1 MKRINQILAI
11 SCIITSFALIA
22 TAQSFRGT
30 LVGRVTDPAGADVP
44 NATITVTNVGTNQTR
59 TVTTNDSGEY
69 TVVQLQPGQYTIKV
83 DATGFKSTVNEN
95 IILQTDETRR
105 LNVALDVGSVDET
118 VTVQG
123 EAPVLNSETPEK
135 GEVIVQRQV
144 QELPLNVRD
153 FTDLAKLVPGI
164 YARPTEDDQ
173 GQGLASAGTRTDS
186 TNFILDGVSNRDDR
200 NGAVGVNTSV
210 DSIQEFKVS
219 TSTYS
224 AEYGRM
230 AGAQISVVSK
240 SGTNRYSGSAF
251 EFVRNDFFDANNYFT
266 PVGEEK
272 TLKRHQFGG
281 TIGGPLPFFRFG
293 QGDSL
298 FDSGKDKMFF
308 FASFE
313 QLREVRSQSAR
324 TVAPNSAWAVG
335 DFRNV
340 RGAGND
346 GIWGNAD
353 DTNRVMCLQRSS
365 NPLRPTRVEC
375 PTPNVIPLAPVA
387 SNPNLLYAS
396 PISLQLLDYLPRAND
411 PNSLDG
417 FTYSVISNTLP
428 RNLFSLKVDRKIN
441 EANSFYVR
449 YSIDNRDAYQPQ
461 SGRFNYPGFLR
472 VWDHKNTSLA
482 FGDTHIFKPTL
493 INDFRIGFGRQDR
506 KTMPENNDQ
515 DYVALLG
522 IPGLPSSSEEAV
534 WGFPAIRIDGFPDTG
549 DSANV
554 PFNYLYKNVS
564 ISESVTWLTGNH
576 NFKFGVDLLRPNYIE
591 SDIRNVRGD
600 FRFRGRFTNPA
611 NQTANGFRS
620 FADFIYGIPDSTQR
634 QIGTDPAD
642 LVAWQSAF
650 YIQDNWRVAQWLTL
664 NLGVRYDYTPY
675 LYEKSNLISNF
686 IPDLGISACA
696 GGEFRDSSGTLIC
709 VDGASLG
716 LPRSL
721 VETDK
726 NNWAPRVGFALKPFN
741 DDKTVIRGGAGI
753 YYSTETINPARQML
767 ALNYPYLNRQSFN
780 RASTADILQL
790 TFDNPFPDNRLNLQG
805 VTTPQGIPTDSQTPE
820 VYQYNLTLEREL
832 AADLAVEIGYV
843 GSQGRH
849 LGVRYNLNYQYPTG
863 AIANGVPV
871 VARAYPALGDITYQA
886 QVLNSSYNAMQ
897 LTLRRRAKNGLT
909 LLASYTFGKAMDQNS
924 NTNNSTTGSQRN
936 PQDIRDFS
944 KDWALADFHRTHQFS
959 GSFNYDLPFGRGR
972 QYFSGARGWAD
983 AIIGGWQLNGIVT
996 LLSGRPFTP
1005 VFSTLDTASGRPDL
1019 VGDPMANVP
1028 EGLYFNPAA
1037 FARPVATAEDATLFG
1052 NAGRNI
1058 VIGPDYQNF
1067 DVSLFKNFRLAE
1079 KTKLQLRWEL
1089 FNVLNHPN
1097 FQVPQHLLGTSDTGM
1112 IRSTAGEAR
1121 EMQFAV
1127 RLTF

>member
-11 SCIITSFALIA
+11 SFLIA
-22 TAQSFRGT
+22 TFAVIASAQSFRGT
-30 LVGRVTDPAGADVP
+30 LVGRVTDSAGAGVP
-44 NATITVTNVGTNQTR
+44 NATVTVTHAATNQVR

-69 TVVQLQPGQYTIKV
+69 VAAQLQPGEYSVKI
-83 DATGFKSTVNEN
+83 DATGFKSTINQN
-95 IILQTDETRR
+95 IVLQTDETRR
-105 LNVALDVGSVDET
+105 VNVTLDVGSVNET
-118 VTVQG
+118 VTVEG
-123 EAPVLNSETPEK
+123 EAPVINSETPEK

-251 EFVRNDFFDANNYFT
+251 EFVRNNFFDANNYFT
-266 PVGEEK
+266 PVGEQK

-281 TIGGPLPFFRFG
+281 TFGGPLPFINFG
-293 QGDSL
+293 KGDNIY
-298 FDSGKDKMFF
+298 DSGKDKMFF

-313 QLREVRSQSAR
+313 QLREVRSQSQR
-324 TVAPNSAWAVG
+324 TVAPNADWARG

-340 RGAGND
+340 LAD
-346 GIWGNAD
+346 GVRI
-353 DTNRVMCLQRSS
+353 MCLRKSS
-365 NPLRPTRVEC
+365 NPLRPTKVEC
-375 PTPNVIPLAPVA
+375 PTPNVIPLGPVA
-387 SNPNLLYAS
+387 NDPDLLYAS
-396 PISLQLLDYLPRAND
+396 PISLALLDYLPRAND
-411 PNSLDG
+411 PNSNDG
-417 FTYSVISNTLP
+417 FTYSLISNTLP

-441 EANSFYVR
+441 SANSFYFR
-449 YSIDNRDAYQPQ
+449 YSLDNRDAYQPQ
-461 SGRFNYPGFLR
+461 AGRFNYPGFLR
-472 VWDHKNTSLA
+472 VWDYNNTSIA
-482 FGDTHIFKPTL
+482 FGDTHIFTPSL
-493 INDFRIGFGRQDR
+493 INDFRVGFGTQDR
-506 KTMPENNDQ
+506 KTLPENNDQ
-515 DYVALLG
+515 DYVSLLG
-522 IPGLPSSSEEAV
+522 IPGLPSASEPSV

-554 PFNYLYKNVS
+554 PFSYLYKN
-564 ISESVTWLTGNH
+564 ISLANSVTWIKGNH
-576 NFKFGVDLLRPNYIE
+576 NWKFGVDVLRPNYVE

-611 NQTANGFRS
+611 NQTSNGVRS
-620 FADFIYGIPDSTQR
+620 FADFLYGLPDSTQR

-650 YIQDNWRVAQWLTL
+650 YIQDNWRVANWLTL

-686 IPDLGISACA
+686 IPELGISACA
-696 GGEFRDSSGTLIC
+696 GGEFRDDDGNLIC

-716 LPRSL
+716 LPRAL

-726 NNWAPRVGFALKPFN
+726 NNWAPRVGFALKPFK

-780 RASTADILQL
+780 RSSTANILQL
-790 TFDNPFPDNRLNLQG
+790 TFDDPFPDDRLNLQG

-820 VYQYNLTLEREL
+820 VYQFNLTLEREL
-832 AADLAVEIGYV
+832 AKDLALEIGYV

-849 LGVRYNLNYQYPTG
+849 LGVRYNLNYQYP
-863 AIANGVPV
+863 NSV
-871 VARAYPALGDITYQA
+871 VGQPPIRAYPALGDITYQA
-886 QVLNSSYNAMQ
+886 QVLNSTYNAMQ
-897 LTLRRRAKNGLT
+897 VTLRRRAKNGLT

-936 PQDIRDFS
+936 PQDIHDFS
-944 KDWALADFHRTHQFS
+944 QDWGLADFHRTHQFS

-972 QYFSGARGWAD
+972 QFFSGARGWAD
-983 AIIGGWQLNGIVT
+983 VLVGGWQMNGIVT

-1005 VFSTLDTASGRPDL
+1005 VFSSLDTASGRPDL

-1028 EGLYFNPAA
+1028 DGLYFNPDA
-1037 FARPVATAEDATLFG
+1037 FARPVATAEDPNLFG

-1058 VIGPDYQNF
+1058 VIGPGYQNF
-1067 DVSLFKNFRLAE
+1067 DISLFKNFRLAE

-1089 FNVLNHPN
+1089 FNLLNHPN
-1097 FQVPQHLLGTSDTGM
+1097 FQVPQHLLGTSDTGK